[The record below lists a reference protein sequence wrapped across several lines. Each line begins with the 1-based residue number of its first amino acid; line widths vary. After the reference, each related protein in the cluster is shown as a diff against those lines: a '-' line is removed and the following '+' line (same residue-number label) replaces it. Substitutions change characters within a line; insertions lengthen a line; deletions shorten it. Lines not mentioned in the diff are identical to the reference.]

1 VVADRVA
8 MIWNKSLNEF
18 FVLGR
23 HLCISIFLLT
33 QHVKGVG
40 PMLRGNADI
49 IVLQP
54 IFQHE
59 ARLVLADLYA
69 GWMPHQDFFTL
80 MDEVVYD
87 VNLPGSTPQE
97 PKKDVRT
104 MIINDFENTTNPLM
118 KFHWN
123 KSENPEDYNKDW
135 RLLSEAYWKES
146 ERQAKAAKKGS
157 DAPFDPVAKLRHFQH
172 MGSKASFGQRG

>member
-1 VVADRVA
+1 

-40 PMLRGNADI
+40 PTLRGNADV

-59 ARLVLADLYA
+59 ARITLADLYG
-69 GWMPHQDFFTL
+69 GWLEHKLFFGL

-87 VNLPGSTPQE
+87 KNLEGSTPQN

-104 MIINDFENTTNPLM
+104 MVISDFENTTNCSM
-118 KFHWN
+118 KFHWH
-123 KSENPEDYNKDW
+123 KSQNPDDIEKNW
-135 RLLSEAYWKES
+135 RLLPKDYWDANEKM
-146 ERQAKAAKKGS
+146 EREKKKKAKKK
-157 DAPFDPVAKLRHFQH
+157 DEVYDPLKSLQQFQTFAQK
-172 MGSKASFGQRG
+172 SRLF